1 MAQPTT
7 EHSGLL
13 GRAERRRAPLTELY
27 RRLHRHPELGLRL
40 PRTQQAVL
48 DALRPLGLELRT
60 GTTSTAVVA
69 RLPGRGEAPPVLL
82 RADMD
87 ALPLTERTG
96 LPYASEVDGVM
107 HACGHDAHTA
117 MLVEAAHLIA
127 DAPPGPPG
135 DVILMFQPGEEGH
148 DGCRT
153 VLADG
158 LLDGAFAASRA
169 YALHQLPALPSG
181 TVATR
186 PGALL
191 AGADR
196 LTVTVRGRGGHV
208 GLPHLGVDPV
218 PVLCAVV
225 LAVQQMVTRQFDV
238 FDPVVVTVNRLDA
251 GTPGA
256 GLIPDTATA
265 EGTIRTFSDPVRGR
279 VAEALTTVATGVATA
294 HGCTAEVRIDPGYP
308 PTVNDPAE
316 ARWARETVAGVLG
329 ADRVHELPTPVPA
342 SEDFAYLLHRMPGA
356 MLLLGT
362 RPTDGPVAPVH
373 SAGMRL
379 DEAALTTGVAALA
392 ALALTPRD

>member
-1 MAQPTT
+1 MPLPTT
-7 EHSGLL
+7 GHLGLL
-13 GRAERRRAPLTELY
+13 DLAERRRTPLTELY

-48 DALRPLGLELRT
+48 DALRPLAPELRT
-60 GTTSTAVVA
+60 GTTCSAVVA

-96 LPYASEVDGVM
+96 LPYASAVDGAM

-117 MLVEAAHLIA
+117 MLVEAAHLVA
-127 DAPPGPPG
+127 AARPGPPG
-135 DVILMFQPGEEGH
+135 DVILLFQPGEEGH

-153 VLADG
+153 VLAEG
-158 LLDGAFAASRA
+158 LLDGEFAATRA

-196 LTVTVRGRGGHV
+196 LTVTVRGTGGHV
-208 GLPHLGVDPV
+208 ALPHLGTDPV

-251 GTPGA
+251 GTSGA
-256 GLIPDTATA
+256 GIIPDTATA
-265 EGTIRTFSDPVRGR
+265 EGTIRTFSEPVRAR
-279 VAEALTTVATGVATA
+279 VAEALATVAAGVAAA
-294 HGCTAEVRIDPGYP
+294 HGCTAEVRVDPGYP

-316 ARWARETVAGVLG
+316 ARWASDTVAAALG
-329 ADRVHELPTPVPA
+329 AGRVSELPHPVPA

-362 RPTDGPVAPVH
+362 RPPDGPVAPVH